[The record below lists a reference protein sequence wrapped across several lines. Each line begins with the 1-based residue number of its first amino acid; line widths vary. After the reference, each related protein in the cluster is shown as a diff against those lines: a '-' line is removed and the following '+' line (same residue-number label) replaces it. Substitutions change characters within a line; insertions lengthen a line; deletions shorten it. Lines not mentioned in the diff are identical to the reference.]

1 MNVSQGGSV
10 IVNQAA
16 PSSELATYTFKSGTH
31 VRLEAVPASG
41 YLFDSWSGDLSG
53 KANPTTIVMDCNK
66 SITAN
71 FSKGG
76 LSKGGFQV
84 RWPVVDWSVSG
95 LTISCLVLAGLLVT
109 VLIVRR

>member
-16 PSSELATYTFKSGTH
+16 PSSEPATYTFKSGTH

-53 KANPTTIVMDCNK
+53 KANPATIVMDCNK

-71 FSKGG
+71 FI
-76 LSKGGFQV
+76 KGGFQV